1 MALDPKKWT
10 VKTQEAF
17 AAAIDQAKAKH
28 NPELTP
34 DHLLVAL
41 TDQEGTV
48 VVSVLAKLGQS
59 PGMVRDRAQAAVDK
73 LPSAVGGSE
82 PRLGR
87 DLDNVTQRA
96 EQYRKDLKDD
106 YVSVEHLLL
115 AMNDRLGVASEELL
129 GVLREV
135 RGSHRVTDQNP
146 EEKFAALE
154 KYGQDLTRRA
164 ADGKIDPVIGR
175 DDEIRRVIQVLSRRT
190 KNNPVLIGEPGVGK
204 TAIVEGLA
212 RRIADG
218 DVPEGLKGKRL
229 IALDIASMLA
239 GAKYRGEF
247 EERLKAVLK
256 EITDAAGEVI
266 TFVDELHTIVGAG
279 GAEGA
284 MDAGNMIKPMLA
296 RGELRMVGAT
306 TLDEYRKYVE
316 KDPALERRF
325 QQVYVGEP
333 SVEDTIGILRGL
345 KERYEVHHGVR
356 IQDSALVSAAV
367 LSNRYL
373 TNRFL
378 PDKAIDLMDEAASKL
393 RIEIDSMPTEI
404 DVVQRRILQLEIE
417 QVALEPKPGDTSS
430 DSASM
435 ERLDALHDEL
445 AELNVELAEM
455 KGHWEAE
462 KQAIDAIRNLKEE
475 LEHLRTQLER
485 ETDLNVA
492 AEIRYG
498 RIPEI
503 ERRVDDATAHLD
515 QLQGSKRMLK
525 EEVDAEDIA
534 EVVAKW
540 TGVPMSRLLE
550 SEMAKLIHLEGSLHE
565 RVIGQDDAVVA
576 VANAIR
582 RSRAGLSDPNRP
594 IGSFMFLG
602 PTGVGKTELARALAE
617 FLFDDEK
624 AMVRIDM
631 GEYMEKHS
639 VSRLIGAPP
648 GYVGYDEGGQLTE
661 AVRRRPYSVVLLD
674 EIEKAHPDV
683 FNVLL
688 QVLDDGRLT
697 DGQGRTVDFTNAVMI
712 MTSNLPGDPMAFFKP
727 EFINRVDD
735 IIRFRSLT
743 EDDLRHI
750 VEIQLDRL
758 RTRLTERRILLDVT
772 DAAMSL
778 LAHQGFDPAFGAR
791 PLKRVIQREIGD
803 RAAVLILEGRAP
815 EGSTIRVD
823 AQAESA
829 ADPLADAIKTLS
841 VSVGT

>member
-1 MALDPKKWT
+1 MAFDPKTWT

-17 AAAIDQAKAKH
+17 AAAIDLAKARS

-34 DHLLVAL
+34 DHLLVAIAS
-41 TDQEGTV
+41 QEGTV
-48 VVSVLAKLGQS
+48 VASVLTKLGQS
-59 PGMVRDRAQAAVDK
+59 PNMTRDRAAEAVEK
-73 LPSAVGGSE
+73 LPSAHGGDE
-82 PRLGR
+82 PRMSRELTGVV
-87 DLDNVTQRA
+87 DRA
-96 EQYRKDLKDD
+96 TQYRKDLKDD
-106 YVSVEHLLL
+106 YLSVEHLLL
-115 AMNDRLGVASEELL
+115 AMNDRIGVGSEELL
-129 GVLREV
+129 GVLRDV

-154 KYGQDLTRRA
+154 KYGQDLTARA

-247 EERLKAVLK
+247 EERLKAILK

-296 RGELRMVGAT
+296 RGELRMIGAT

-316 KDPALERRF
+316 KDAALERRF

-333 SVEDTIGILRGL
+333 SVEDTVGILRGL

-417 QVALEPKPGDTSS
+417 QVALDKES
-430 DSASM
+430 DAASM
-435 ERLDALHDEL
+435 ERLDSLHEEL
-445 AELNVELAEM
+445 AELNVELAQM
-455 KGHWEAE
+455 KERWEGE
-462 KQAIDAIRNLKEE
+462 RQAIDAIRGLKEE

-498 RIPEI
+498 RIPEL

-515 QLQGSKRMLK
+515 DLQKSDPMLK

-534 EVVAKW
+534 EVVSKW
-540 TGVPMSRLLE
+540 TGVPMTRLIE
-550 SEMAKLIHLEGSLHE
+550 SEMAKLIHLEDSLHQ
-565 RVIGQDDAVVA
+565 RVIGQDEAVRA
-576 VANAIR
+576 VANAVR
-582 RSRAGLSDPNRP
+582 RSRAGLSDPDRP

-617 FLFDDEK
+617 FLFDDQR

-631 GEYMEKHS
+631 SEYMEKHT

-661 AVRRRPYSVVLLD
+661 AVRRRPYSVILLD

-683 FNVLL
+683 FNTLL

-697 DGQGRTVDFTNAVMI
+697 DGQGRTVDLTNTVLI
-712 MTSNLPGDPMAFFKP
+712 MTSNMPGDPADYFKP

-735 IIRFRSLT
+735 IIRFSSLD
-743 EDDLRHI
+743 EADVRKI
-750 VEIQLDRL
+750 AEIQIDRL
-758 RTRLTERRILLDVT
+758 RARLADQRIGLEVT
-772 DAAMSL
+772 DEAMAL
-778 LAHQGFDPAFGAR
+778 LAELGFDPAFGAR
-791 PLKRVIQREIGD
+791 PLKRVIQRELGD
-803 RAAVLILEGRAP
+803 RAAVLILDGDVGDGGTIQVETVEGAAGRELHVIAAP
-815 EGSTIRVD
+815 PAG
-823 AQAESA
+823 Q
-829 ADPLADAIKTLS
+829 
-841 VSVGT
+841 

>member
-17 AAAIDQAKAKH
+17 AAAIDLAKSRH

-41 TDQEGTV
+41 AGQDGTIV
-48 VVSVLAKLGQS
+48 APVLAKLGQS
-59 PGMVRDRAQAAVDK
+59 PGMVRDKALAAVER
-73 LPSAVGGSE
+73 LPSAIGGDE
-82 PRLGR
+82 PRLSR
-87 DLDNVTQRA
+87 ELNVVADRA
-96 EQYRKDLKDD
+96 EQYRRDLKDD

-115 AMNDRLGVASEELL
+115 AMNDRLNVGSEELL

-164 ADGKIDPVIGR
+164 AEGKIDPVIGR

-229 IALDIASMLA
+229 IGLDIGSMIA
-239 GAKYRGEF
+239 GSKYRGEF

-296 RGELRMVGAT
+296 RGELRMIGAT
-306 TLDEYRKYVE
+306 TLDEYRKHVE
-316 KDPALERRF
+316 KDAALERRF

-356 IQDSALVSAAV
+356 IQDSALVAAAV

-378 PDKAIDLMDEAASKL
+378 PDKAIDLVDEAASKL

-404 DVVQRRILQLEIE
+404 DIVERRILQLEIE
-417 QVALEPKPGDTSS
+417 QVALEKESDT
-430 DSASM
+430 ASR
-435 ERLDALHDEL
+435 ERLEALHDEL
-445 AELNVELAEM
+445 AQLNVERNEM
-455 KGHWEAE
+455 KQHWEAE

-475 LEHLRTQLER
+475 LEQLRTQLER

-498 RIPEI
+498 RIPEL
-503 ERRVDDATAHLD
+503 ERRVDEATKHLD
-515 QLQGSKRMLK
+515 QLQTGRRMLK

-534 EVVAKW
+534 EVVSKW
-540 TGVPMSRLLE
+540 TGVPMTRLME
-550 SEMAKLIHLEGSLHE
+550 SEMAKLLHLEQSLHQ
-565 RVIGQDDAVVA
+565 RVIGQDDAVEA

-617 FLFDDEK
+617 FLFDDER

-697 DGQGRTVDFTNAVMI
+697 DGQGRTVDFTNAVLI
-712 MTSNLPGDPMAFFKP
+712 MTSNLQGDPNQFFRP
-727 EFINRVDD
+727 EFINRIDD

-743 EDDLRHI
+743 EEDLRRI
-750 VEIQLDRL
+750 VEIQLERL
-758 RTRLTERRILLDVT
+758 RQRLAERRITLAVT
-772 DAAMSL
+772 DEAMAL
-778 LAHQGFDPAFGAR
+778 LARVGYDPAFGAR

-803 RAAVLILEGRAP
+803 RAALLVLEGRAT
-815 EGSTIRVD
+815 EGSTITVSAAAATDLEGEALRVD
-823 AQAESA
+823 V
-829 ADPLADAIKTLS
+829 AD
-841 VSVGT
+841 

>member
-1 MALDPKKWT
+1 M
-10 VKTQEAF
+10 
-17 AAAIDQAKAKH
+17 
-28 NPELTP
+28 
-34 DHLLVAL
+34 
-41 TDQEGTV
+41 
-48 VVSVLAKLGQS
+48 
-59 PGMVRDRAQAAVDK
+59 
-73 LPSAVGGSE
+73 
-82 PRLGR
+82 
-87 DLDNVTQRA
+87 
-96 EQYRKDLKDD
+96 
-106 YVSVEHLLL
+106 
-115 AMNDRLGVASEELL
+115 
-129 GVLREV
+129 
-135 RGSHRVTDQNP
+135 
-146 EEKFAALE
+146 
-154 KYGQDLTRRA
+154 
-164 ADGKIDPVIGR
+164 
-175 DDEIRRVIQVLSRRT
+175 
-190 KNNPVLIGEPGVGK
+190 LIGEPGVGK

-229 IALDIASMLA
+229 IALDIGSMLA

-256 EITDAAGEVI
+256 EITDAEGEVI
-266 TFVDELHTIVGAG
+266 TFVDEMHTIVGAG

-296 RGELRMVGAT
+296 RGELRMIGAT

-333 SVEDTIGILRGL
+333 SVEDTVGILRGL

-378 PDKAIDLMDEAASKL
+378 PDKAIDLVDEAASKL

-404 DVVQRRILQLEIE
+404 DVVERRILQLEIE
-417 QVALEPKPGDTSS
+417 QVALEKES
-430 DSASM
+430 DAVSK
-435 ERLDALHDEL
+435 ERLDALHEEL
-445 AELNVELAEM
+445 ADLNVQLTEM
-455 KGHWEAE
+455 KQHWEAE

-475 LEHLRTQLER
+475 LEQLRTQLER
-485 ETDLNVA
+485 ETDLNLA

-498 RIPEI
+498 RIPEL
-503 ERRVDDATAHLD
+503 ERRIEEATAAPERAPGRAVD
-515 QLQGSKRMLK
+515 AQGRGRRRGHRRGRV
-525 EEVDAEDIA
+525 EVDGRARSP
-534 EVVAKW
+534 
-540 TGVPMSRLLE
+540 GSME
-550 SEMAKLIHLEGSLHE
+550 SEMAKLIHLEDSLHE

-576 VANAIR
+576 VSNAIR

-617 FLFDDEK
+617 FLFDDER

-697 DGQGRTVDFTNAVMI
+697 DGQGRTVDFTQHRADHDLEPAGRPDGVLQARVHQPGRRHHPVPCADRGRPPPHRRDPAVAPPPPAGR
-712 MTSNLPGDPMAFFKP
+712 SADRA
-727 EFINRVDD
+727 RDD
-735 IIRFRSLT
+735 RRC
-743 EDDLRHI
+743 
-750 VEIQLDRL
+750 DR
-758 RTRLTERRILLDVT
+758 RARRE
-772 DAAMSL
+772 
-778 LAHQGFDPAFGAR
+778 GFDPAFGAR

-803 RAAVLILEGRAP
+803 RAAVLILEGKAH
-815 EGSTIRVD
+815 EGSTLRIDRPRASTVGSSNSTSSTWPEPPRSQGSASITPIPRLISRKVD
-823 AQAESA
+823 
-829 ADPLADAIKTLS
+829 LGLS
-841 VSVGT
+841 PH

>member
-1 MALDPKKWT
+1 MAIDPKKWT
-10 VKTQEAF
+10 LKTQEAF
-17 AAAIDQAKAKH
+17 SAAIDQAKELS

-34 DHLLVAL
+34 DHVLGAL
-41 TDQEGTV
+41 MRQDDTIV
-48 VVSVLAKLGQS
+48 PAVLAKLGQA
-59 PGMVRDRAQAAVDK
+59 PLMVRNRVDEAVQK
-73 LPSAVGGSE
+73 LPKAYGGAE
-82 PRLGR
+82 PRMSKELT
-87 DLDNVTQRA
+87 NVVENA
-96 EQYRKDLKDD
+96 ERYRKDLRDD
-106 YVSVEHLLL
+106 FLSVEHLLL
-115 AMNDRLGVASEELL
+115 AMNARLDVGSEELL
-129 GVLREV
+129 QVLKEV

-154 KYGQDLTRRA
+154 KYGQDLTALARS
-164 ADGKIDPVIGR
+164 GKIDPVIGR
-175 DDEIRRVIQVLSRRT
+175 DEEIRRCIQVLSRRS

-204 TAIVEGLA
+204 TAIVEGMA
-212 RRIADG
+212 ARIADG
-218 DVPEGLKGKRL
+218 DVPEGLKNKRL
-229 IALDIASMLA
+229 IALDIGSMLA

-256 EITDAAGEVI
+256 EITDAEGEII

-296 RGELRMVGAT
+296 RGELRMIGAT
-306 TLDEYRKYVE
+306 TLDEYRKHVE

-367 LSNRYL
+367 LSDRYI
-373 TNRFL
+373 TARFL

-393 RIEIDSMPTEI
+393 RIEIDSLPTEI

-417 QVALEPKPGDTSS
+417 QVALEKETD
-430 DSASM
+430 DASR
-435 ERLDALHDEL
+435 ERLAALVDEL
-445 AELNVELAEM
+445 AELNAQIAGM
-455 KGHWEAE
+455 KQRWEQE
-462 KQAIDAIRNLKEE
+462 KQAIDAIRSLKEE
-475 LEHLRTQLER
+475 LEGLRTQVER
-485 ETDLNVA
+485 ETDLAAA

-498 RIPEI
+498 RIPEL
-503 ERRVDDATAHLD
+503 ERRIEEATAHLSSI
-515 QLQGSKRMLK
+515 QREGAMLK

-534 EVVAKW
+534 EVVAKA
-540 TGVPMSRLLE
+540 TGIPLNRLME
-550 SEMAKLIHLEGSLHE
+550 SETSKLVHLEELLHE

-631 GEYMEKHS
+631 GEYMEKFS

-683 FNVLL
+683 FNTLL
-688 QVLDDGRLT
+688 QLLDDGRLT
-697 DGQGRTVDFTNAVMI
+697 DGQGRTVDFTNVVLI
-712 MTSNLPGDPMAFFKP
+712 MTSNLPGDPGQFFKP
-727 EFINRVDD
+727 EFINRIDD
-735 IIRFRSLT
+735 IIRFRALT
-743 EDDLRHI
+743 EADLEHI
-750 VEIQLDRL
+750 VKIQLAQVRKRL
-758 RTRLTERRILLDVT
+758 ADRRIELDV
-772 DAAMSL
+772 DDGAMAQ
-778 LAHQGFDPAFGAR
+778 LAREGFDPAFGAR

-803 RAAVLILEGRAP
+803 QASMLILGGDVAEGGTVRVRAGDDGL
-815 EGSTIRVD
+815 EVT
-823 AQAESA
+823 A
-829 ADPLADAIKTLS
+829 A
-841 VSVGT
+841 

>member
-1 MALDPKKWT
+1 MAIDPKKWT
-10 VKTQEAF
+10 LKTQEAF
-17 AAAIDQAKAKH
+17 SAAIDQAKELS

-34 DHLLVAL
+34 DHVLGAMMR
-41 TDQEGTV
+41 QEGTIV
-48 VVSVLAKLGQS
+48 PGVLAKLGQA
-59 PGMVRDRAQAAVDK
+59 PLMVRNRADEAVQK
-73 LPSAVGGSE
+73 LPKAYGGAE
-82 PRLGR
+82 PRMSKELT
-87 DLDNVTQRA
+87 DVVENA
-96 EQYRKDLKDD
+96 ESYRKDLRDD
-106 YVSVEHLLL
+106 FLSVEHLLL
-115 AMNDRLGVASEELL
+115 AMNARLDVSSEELL
-129 GVLREV
+129 QALKEV

-154 KYGQDLTRRA
+154 KYGQDLTALA
-164 ADGKIDPVIGR
+164 ASGKIDPVIGR
-175 DDEIRRVIQVLSRRT
+175 DEEIRRCIQVLSRRS

-204 TAIVEGLA
+204 TAIVEGMA
-212 RRIADG
+212 ARIADG
-218 DVPEGLKGKRL
+218 DVPEGLKNKRL
-229 IALDIASMLA
+229 ISLDIGSMLA

-256 EITDAAGEVI
+256 EITDAEGEII

-296 RGELRMVGAT
+296 RGELRMIGAT
-306 TLDEYRKYVE
+306 TLDEYRKHVE

-325 QQVYVGEP
+325 QPVYVGEP

-367 LSNRYL
+367 LSDRYI
-373 TNRFL
+373 TSRFL

-393 RIEIDSMPTEI
+393 RIEIDSLPTEI

-417 QVALEPKPGDTSS
+417 QVALAKETDERSK
-430 DSASM
+430 
-435 ERLDALHDEL
+435 ERLDALVDEL
-445 AELNVELAEM
+445 AGLNAQIAGM
-455 KGHWEAE
+455 KQRWEQE
-462 KQAIDAIRNLKEE
+462 KQAIDAIRSLKEE
-475 LEHLRTQLER
+475 LESLRTQVER
-485 ETDLNVA
+485 ETDLAAA

-498 RIPEI
+498 RIPEL
-503 ERRVDDATAHLD
+503 ERRIEEATAHL
-515 QLQGSKRMLK
+515 GSIQSEGAMLK

-534 EVVAKW
+534 EVVAKA
-540 TGVPMSRLLE
+540 TGIPLNRLME
-550 SEMAKLIHLEGSLHE
+550 SETAKLVHLEQLLHG

-631 GEYMEKHS
+631 SEYMEKFS

-683 FNVLL
+683 FNTLL
-688 QVLDDGRLT
+688 QLLDDGRLT
-697 DGQGRTVDFTNAVMI
+697 DGQGRTVDFTNVVLI
-712 MTSNLPGDPMAFFKP
+712 MTSNLPGDPGQFFKP

-735 IIRFRSLT
+735 IIRFRALT
-743 EDDLRHI
+743 EADLEHI
-750 VEIQLDRL
+750 VKIQLEQVRKRL
-758 RTRLTERRILLDVT
+758 ADRRIELDV
-772 DAAMSL
+772 DADAMAQ
-778 LAHQGFDPAFGAR
+778 LAREGFDPAFGAR

-803 RAAVLILEGRAP
+803 KASMLILGGEVADGDTITVRA
-815 EGSTIRVD
+815 GDDGLQV
-823 AQAESA
+823 A
-829 ADPLADAIKTLS
+829 AA
-841 VSVGT
+841 

>member
-10 VKTQEAF
+10 LKTQEAF
-17 AAAIDQAKAKH
+17 SAAIDQAKELS

-34 DHLLVAL
+34 DHVLGAL
-41 TDQEGTV
+41 MRQEGTV
-48 VVSVLAKLGQS
+48 VPAVLAKLGQA
-59 PGMVRDRAQAAVDK
+59 PLMVRNKVDERVQA
-73 LPSAVGGSE
+73 LPKAFGGNE
-82 PRLGR
+82 PRMSKELT
-87 DLDNVTQRA
+87 NKVSNA
-96 EQYRKDLKDD
+96 EKYQKDLGDD
-106 YVSVEHLLL
+106 FLSVEHLLL
-115 AMNDRLGVASEELL
+115 AMNDRLDVGSEELL
-129 GVLREV
+129 VALKDV
-135 RGSHRVTDQNP
+135 RGSHRITDQNP
-146 EEKFAALE
+146 EEKFGALE
-154 KYGQDLTRRA
+154 KYGQDLTARA
-164 ADGKIDPVIGR
+164 HEGKIDPVIGR
-175 DDEIRRVIQVLSRRT
+175 DDEIRRTIQVLSRRT

-212 RRIADG
+212 ARIADG
-218 DVPEGLKGKRL
+218 DVPEGLKNKRL
-229 IALDIASMLA
+229 IARDIGSMLA

-256 EITDAAGEVI
+256 EITDAEGEVI

-296 RGELRMVGAT
+296 RGELRMIGAT

-367 LSNRYL
+367 LSDRYI
-373 TNRFL
+373 TARFL

-393 RIEIDSMPTEI
+393 RIEIDSLPTEI
-404 DVVQRRILQLEIE
+404 DVVQRRIFQLEIE
-417 QVALEPKPGDTSS
+417 QVALEKES
-430 DSASM
+430 DKASA
-435 ERLDALHDEL
+435 ERLEVLHDEL
-445 AELNVELAEM
+445 AQLNASVSEM
-455 KGHWEAE
+455 KEHWEQE
-462 KQAIDAIRNLKEE
+462 KQAIDAIRSLKEE
-475 LEHLRTQLER
+475 LEGLRTQIDRESDLE
-485 ETDLNVA
+485 LA

-498 RIPEI
+498 RIPEL
-503 ERRVDDATAHLD
+503 ERRIEEATRHLD
-515 QLQGSKRMLK
+515 QLQETNAMLK

-534 EVVAKW
+534 EVIGKA
-540 TGVPMSRLLE
+540 TGIPMSRLME
-550 SEMAKLIHLEGSLHE
+550 SETQKLVNLEGLLDK
-565 RVIGQDDAVVA
+565 RVIGQDNAVNK

-582 RSRAGLSDPNRP
+582 RSRAGLSDPDRP

-631 GEYMEKHS
+631 GEYMEKFS
-639 VSRLIGAPP
+639 VSRLVGAPP

-674 EIEKAHPDV
+674 EIEKAHPDI
-683 FNVLL
+683 FNTLL

-697 DGQGRTVDFTNAVMI
+697 DGQGRTVDFTNVVLI
-712 MTSNLPGDPMAFFKP
+712 MTSNLPGDPQDFFKP

-735 IIRFRSLT
+735 VVRFRSLS
-743 EDDLRHI
+743 EADLRRI
-750 VEIQLDRL
+750 VDVQLERL
-758 RTRLTERRILLDVT
+758 RVRLGNKRITLDVS
-772 DAAMSL
+772 DAAMEQ
-778 LAHQGFDPAFGAR
+778 LAHEGYDPAFGAR
-791 PLKRVIQREIGD
+791 PLKRIIQRGIGD
-803 RAAVLILEGRAP
+803 PAALLILDGTIGEGDSVVVEAGGP
-815 EGSTIRVD
+815 DGTGGV
-823 AQAESA
+823 AG
-829 ADPLADAIKTLS
+829 LA
-841 VSVGT
+841 VGPGPR

>member
-1 MALDPKKWT
+1 
-10 VKTQEAF
+10 
-17 AAAIDQAKAKH
+17 
-28 NPELTP
+28 
-34 DHLLVAL
+34 
-41 TDQEGTV
+41 
-48 VVSVLAKLGQS
+48 
-59 PGMVRDRAQAAVDK
+59 
-73 LPSAVGGSE
+73 
-82 PRLGR
+82 
-87 DLDNVTQRA
+87 
-96 EQYRKDLKDD
+96 
-106 YVSVEHLLL
+106 
-115 AMNDRLGVASEELL
+115 
-129 GVLREV
+129 
-135 RGSHRVTDQNP
+135 
-146 EEKFAALE
+146 
-154 KYGQDLTRRA
+154 
-164 ADGKIDPVIGR
+164 
-175 DDEIRRVIQVLSRRT
+175 
-190 KNNPVLIGEPGVGK
+190 
-204 TAIVEGLA
+204 
-212 RRIADG
+212 
-218 DVPEGLKGKRL
+218 
-229 IALDIASMLA
+229 MLA

-256 EITDAAGEVI
+256 EITDAEGEVI

-296 RGELRMVGAT
+296 RGELRMIGAT

-417 QVALEPKPGDTSS
+417 QVALEKES
-430 DSASM
+430 DEISK
-435 ERLDALHDEL
+435 ERLDSLHDEL
-445 AELNVELAEM
+445 ADLNVQLAEM
-455 KGHWEAE
+455 KQHWEGE
-462 KQAIDAIRNLKEE
+462 RRAIDAIRNLKEE
-475 LEHLRTQLER
+475 LEQLRTQLER
-485 ETDLNVA
+485 EADLNVA

-498 RIPEI
+498 RIPEL
-503 ERRVDDATAHLD
+503 ERRIDEATSHLD
-515 QLQGSKRMLK
+515 ELQHSERMLK

-534 EVVAKW
+534 EVVSKW
-540 TGVPMSRLLE
+540 TGVPVSRLIE
-550 SEMAKLIHLEGSLHE
+550 SEMAKLIHLEDSLHQ
-565 RVIGQDDAVVA
+565 RVIGQDDAVRA
-576 VANAIR
+576 VANAVR
-582 RSRAGLSDPNRP
+582 RSRAGLSDPDRP

-617 FLFDDEK
+617 FLFDDER

-631 GEYMEKHS
+631 SEYMEKHA

-683 FNVLL
+683 FNTLL

-697 DGQGRTVDFTNAVMI
+697 DGQGRTADFTNTVLI
-712 MTSNLPGDPMAFFKP
+712 MTSNLPGDPADYFKP
-727 EFINRVDD
+727 EFINRIDD
-735 IIRFRSLT
+735 IIRFGSLS
-743 EDDLRHI
+743 ESDVRRI
-750 VEIQLDRL
+750 AEIQIGRLRDRL
-758 RTRLTERRILLDVT
+758 AGQRIGLEVT
-772 DAAMSL
+772 DGAMGV
-778 LAHQGFDPAFGAR
+778 LAHLGFDPAYGAR

-803 RAAVLILEGRAP
+803 RAALLILDGAVSD
-815 EGSTIRVD
+815 GGTLTVD
-823 AQAESA
+823 AVGSGDDRRLDVV
-829 ADPLADAIKTLS
+829 ADR
-841 VSVGT
+841 

>member
-1 MALDPKKWT
+1 MAFDPKKWT
-10 VKTQEAF
+10 HKTQEAF
-17 AAAIDQAKAKH
+17 SEAIDDAKARS

-34 DHLLVAL
+34 DHVLSAMMR
-41 TDQEGTV
+41 QEGTIV
-48 VVSVLAKLGQS
+48 PAILAKLGQA
-59 PGMVRDRAQAAVDK
+59 PLMVRNAADEAVTR
-73 LPSAVGGSE
+73 LPNAYGGDE
-82 PRLGR
+82 PRMSKELNNKVAMAEKSMR
-87 DLDNVTQRA
+87 DF
-96 EQYRKDLKDD
+96 KDD
-106 YVSVEHLLL
+106 YLSVEHLLL
-115 AMNDRLGVASEELL
+115 AMNDRLDVGSEE
-129 GVLREV
+129 VLQAMQAV

-154 KYGQDLTRRA
+154 KYGQDLTA
-164 ADGKIDPVIGR
+164 LALAGKIDPVIGR
-175 DDEIRRVIQVLSRRT
+175 DEEIRRAIQVLSRRT

-212 RRIADG
+212 ARIADG
-218 DVPEGLKGKRL
+218 DVPEGLKHKRL

-256 EITDAAGEVI
+256 EITDAEGEVI
-266 TFVDELHTIVGAG
+266 TFVDEIHTIVGAG

-296 RGELRMVGAT
+296 RGELRMIGAT

-345 KERYEVHHGVR
+345 KEKYEVHHGVR
-356 IQDSALVSAAV
+356 IQDSALISAAV
-367 LSNRYL
+367 LSDRYI
-373 TNRFL
+373 TSRFL

-393 RIEIDSMPTEI
+393 RIEIDSLPTEI

-417 QVALEPKPGDTSS
+417 QVALEKES
-430 DSASM
+430 DDASK

-445 AELNVELAEM
+445 ATLNVQVGEM
-455 KGHWEAE
+455 KQIWERE
-462 KQAIDAIRNLKEE
+462 KQAIEAIRETKEE
-475 LEHLRTQLER
+475 LEGLRAQLDR
-485 ETDLNVA
+485 ETDLELA

-498 RIPEI
+498 RIPEL
-503 ERRVDDATAHLD
+503 ERRVEDATVHLD
-515 QLQGSKRMLK
+515 SLQQDNAMLK

-534 EVVAKW
+534 EVVAKA
-540 TGVPMSRLLE
+540 TGVPLTRLME
-550 SEMAKLIHLEGSLHE
+550 SETSKLVHLEGLLHQ
-565 RVIGQDDAVVA
+565 RVIGQEDAVVS

-582 RSRAGLSDPNRP
+582 RSRAGLSDPDRP

-617 FLFDDEK
+617 FMFDDER

-631 GEYMEKHS
+631 SEYMEKFS

-683 FNVLL
+683 FNTLL
-688 QVLDDGRLT
+688 QLLDDGRLT
-697 DGQGRTVDFTNAVMI
+697 DGQGRTVDFTNVVLI
-712 MTSNLPGDPMAFFKP
+712 MTSNLPGDPGEFFKP

-743 EDDLRHI
+743 EADLEHI
-750 VEIQLDRL
+750 VGIQLERL
-758 RTRLTERRILLDVT
+758 RARLEAKRITLDV
-772 DAAMSL
+772 DESAMAQ
-778 LAHQGFDPAFGAR
+778 LAREGYDPAFGAR
-791 PLKRVIQREIGD
+791 PLKRIIQREIGD
-803 RAAVLILEGRAP
+803 PASILILD
-815 EGSTIRVD
+815 GSVGDGGAIVVTAGEHGLSVT
-823 AQAESA
+823 AESSE
-829 ADPLADAIKTLS
+829 S
-841 VSVGT
+841 VTDS